1 MHRFKQFSTL
11 FLACV
16 FCAITVAQTDS
27 TAVSFSNPIDS
38 TIDSVEQIVAIQ
50 IPDSKESTRIKIS
63 EELNFALYL
72 ITNEQYDN
80 ASYLLN
86 DLSQLK
92 DDVSQIQAD
101 SIHYLSGWLKY
112 FSQDFYGAIDDFS
125 KIESNEKIGTP
136 AKFYESICY
145 VHSNEY
151 DAAKTIL
158 QALKCDTASLEE
170 EFRNFQL
177 ASIALLERDYN
188 GYDSIIANYSYKF
201 FQFSSEQKGMELY
214 YNDLVSYKRKS
225 PLIAGFL
232 SALFPGLG
240 KLYAG
245 YRGMPFGTMY
255 LTLPLAAVAIEV
267 ALIAGILSPPFLV
280 FGSLFGIFYIGNIWG
295 SAVSVY
301 AIEKELYAEIDHNIL
316 FDMHIPLRRIF
327 WQ

>member
-1 MHRFKQFSTL
+1 MFRFKPFLTL

-16 FCAITVAQTDS
+16 YCAITIAQKDS
-27 TAVSFSNPIDS
+27 IAVSIPTPIDS
-38 TIDSVEQIVAIQ
+38 TSDSVKQIVENQ
-50 IPDSKESTRIKIS
+50 IPDSKDSKRIKIS
-63 EELNFALYL
+63 EELNFAMYL

-80 ASYLLN
+80 ASFLLN
-86 DLSQLK
+86 ELSQWNEG
-92 DDVSQIQAD
+92 VSQIQAD

-112 FSQDFYGAIDDFS
+112 FSQDFYGAIGDFS
-125 KIESNEKIGTP
+125 KIESSGKIGTP

-145 VHSNEY
+145 VHSEEY
-151 DAAKTIL
+151 EAAKRIL
-158 QALKCDTASLEE
+158 HELKCDSSSLEF

-188 GYDSIIANYSYKF
+188 GYDSIIDNYSYKF

-225 PLIAGFL
+225 PFVAGFL
-232 SALFPGLG
+232 SALFPGIG
-240 KLYAG
+240 KIYAG